1 MKNLF
6 NDQDFQQLNEDINWN
21 KNRQELIRQNLFQK
35 ARKIEK
41 KSKAYHYL
49 MVTASVTLFF
59 IAVFIGSQFLFN
71 KDNEQINP
79 PVVSDEQE
87 HLEEKDNNDQEE
99 VENNEE
105 ELNEELDESTED
117 SSKEEEQNQNENE
130 IDSVVY
136 KGIYDESKQYFSVAM
151 SDDNAMYTIPV
162 TIPSINLESLDNL
175 NFHADPMLKEYLLEN
190 YLIVPARS
198 DIPLQSYHYDEEN
211 KHVSLYFNKQ
221 DLINVQGSTGMML
234 AGYAFH
240 VYARQI
246 VPEAEYFT
254 VFEDDKPFMDSHGGS
269 HEHVTIVRNNV
280 YTPVNTGKQIFLKEE
295 TNVYETVEQYIE
307 SFLSLHDRPD
317 LPEATVDLSMF
328 SLSYTGY
335 SGNSIEIKIT
345 GEVGNMTETERANLQ
360 TLISHGI
367 GLTIFH
373 SPHYFSERVNEA
385 TIFLNDEV
393 IFDGSLDAIQ
403 INVIDVDLQS

>member
-21 KNRQELIRQNLFQK
+21 KNRQELIRQNLFQQ

-87 HLEEKDNNDQEE
+87 HLEEKDKNDQEE

-105 ELNEELDESTED
+105 LEESTED
-117 SSKEEEQNQNENE
+117 SSKEEEQNQKENE

-162 TIPSINLESLDNL
+162 TIPSIALDSLDKQ
-175 NFHADPMLKEYLLEN
+175 NFHADPLLKEYLLEE

-221 DLINVQGSTGMML
+221 DLTNVQGSTGMML

-240 VYARQI
+240 LYARQI
-246 VPEAEYFT
+246 APEAEYFT

-269 HEHVTIVRNNV
+269 HERVTIVRNNV

-295 TNVYETVEQYIE
+295 INVYETVEQYIE

-335 SGNSIEIKIT
+335 SGNSIEIKLT
-345 GEVGNMTETERANLQ
+345 GEVGNMTETERASLQ

>member
-49 MVTASVTLFF
+49 MVTVSVTLFF
-59 IAVFIGSQFLFN
+59 IAVFIGPHFLFN

-87 HLEEKDNNDQEE
+87 HLEEKEKEKNEQEE

-105 ELNEELDESTED
+105 ELNEEVVERTED
-117 SSKEEEQNQNENE
+117 SNKEEEENENE
-130 IDSVVY
+130 IDSIVY

-162 TIPSINLESLDNL
+162 TIPSINLETLDKL
-175 NFHADPMLKEYLLEN
+175 NFHAEPIFKEYLLEK
-190 YLIVPARS
+190 YLLAPARS
-198 DIPLQSYHYDEEN
+198 DIPLQSYHYEEEN

-246 VPEAEYFT
+246 APEAEYFT
-254 VFEDDKPFMDSHGGS
+254 VFEDDEPFMDSHGGS
-269 HEHVTIVRNNV
+269 HENVPIVRTNV
-280 YTPVNTGKQIFLKEE
+280 YTPVSTGKQIFLKEE
-295 TNVYETVEQYIE
+295 VNVYETVEQFIE
-307 SFLSLHDRPD
+307 SFLSLHERPD

-345 GEVGNMTETERANLQ
+345 GEVGNMTETERASLQ

-367 GLTIFH
+367 GLSIFH

-385 TIFLNDEV
+385 TIFLNDEI
-393 IFDGSLDAIQ
+393 IFEGSLDAIQ
-403 INVIDVDLQS
+403 INVIDADIQL